1 MIPVNITNILSK
13 TAEWKDEEIATL
25 CDFFNKDNRAIT
37 DEEWMEGFQG
47 ISQKVIG
54 KSPNEKIAQL
64 MSDVASSFHESS
76 PRSFFPYQ
84 QMTHDCAIASLM
96 VKKKEDFLKYVQA
109 HLYNAMAQITPD
121 STNQSMDYYS
131 FRGITSY
138 SINEITNEQIS
149 LAHPRSFNDPLD
161 TLLNW
166 RISNEIKNF
175 SGKSLEEQEFILQ
188 LKKATEHIKMRCL
201 IGAKKKA
208 GDNLTDVYVE
218 DLPVLMW
225 SHYANSHKGMCVK
238 YRFKKDFFK
247 EYMVGSKELLFICP
261 VIYEEKIQ
269 QAGNQKLLMGNELLI
284 KSKDWEYENEK
295 RMIFYSMPD
304 ASSDIKSNVSEFPML
319 DCKGAIQSIYLGVKC
334 SDADVR
340 LVEKAIGD
348 KDIQLFK
355 MEIDSN
361 NPTRLKPIRIG

>member
-1 MIPVNITNILSK
+1 MIIENIKDILSK
-13 TAEWKDEEIATL
+13 TEEWTDDEIDIL
-25 CDFFNKDNRAIT
+25 RHFFNKDNQAIS
-37 DEEWMEGFQG
+37 DEEWMMGFKG
-47 ISQKVIG
+47 ISKKVIG
-54 KSPNEKIAQL
+54 KNPDGKLVQL
-64 MSDVASSFHESS
+64 MDDVAVSFHESS
-76 PRSFFPYQ
+76 PRSFFVYQ
-84 QMTHDCAIASLM
+84 SMTYDCAIANLM
-96 VKKKEDFLKYVQA
+96 VKRKEDFLKYVQA

-121 STNQSMDYYS
+121 STNHAMDYYS
-131 FRGITSY
+131 FRGITTY
-138 SINEITNEQIS
+138 SIDEITNEKIS
-149 LAHPRSFNDPLD
+149 LTHPRSFNDPLD

-175 SGKSLEEQEFILQ
+175 GVKSLEEQEFILQ

-208 GDNLTDVYVE
+208 GNNLTDVYVE

-238 YRFKKDFFK
+238 YRFKKIFFK
-247 EYMVGSKELLFICP
+247 EYKVGCKELLFICP
-261 VIYEEKIQ
+261 IIYMEDIQ
-269 QAGNQKLLMGNELLI
+269 QTENKDRLMGNDLLI

-304 ASSDIKSNVSEFPML
+304 TSDDNKDIIEFPML

-355 MEIDSN
+355 MEIDPK